1 MQTYPRLVLATPL
14 DNYQLLLAY
23 ANKEKR
29 VYDFKPNLDHPF
41 FRPLANEELFKKVA
55 AVDGELE
62 WVTGQ
67 DFCPH
72 TLYSQSKPLQQ

>member
-1 MQTYPRLVLATPL
+1 MQAYPKLVSVTPM
-14 DNYQLLLAY
+14 DNYRLLLSY

-29 VYDFKPNLDHPF
+29 LYDFKPNLDHPF
-41 FRPLANEELFKKVA
+41 FRTLANEDLFRKVA

-72 TLYSQSKPLQQ
+72 TLYSDSEPLQN